1 MILFRKADELRNYL
15 EVQALKG
22 KRLGFIPTM
31 GALHSGHLSLLETSL
46 RENDLSICSIFVN
59 PTQFNDPAD
68 LKNYPVST
76 EEDIRLLISGGCDI
90 LFFPSVEE
98 IYPAGLETTSRFDLG
113 YLETVLEGE
122 YRPGHF
128 QGVCRVVDRL
138 LDIVQ
143 PHTLYLGQKDYQ
155 QCLVIKK
162 LVYLAH
168 REAIRIVICPTWR
181 QPDGLAESSRNRRL
195 NNKQRAIAPVI
206 FKTLSEI
213 RNEIGAGSLTA
224 IRDNARRTLETHGFR
239 VDYVEIA
246 NAETLEP
253 AEHWD
258 GRRKLVA
265 LAAVFL
271 DDVRLIDNLLI
282 P

>member
-162 LVYLAH
+162 LVYLTH

>member
-22 KRLGFIPTM
+22 KRLGFVPTM

-162 LVYLAH
+162 LVYLTH

>member
-15 EVQALKG
+15 DVQALKG
-22 KRLGFIPTM
+22 KRLGFVPTM

-162 LVYLAH
+162 LVYLTH